1 MSIVNCNNCK
11 QSYEITKSDLAFYRR
26 INTPAPTFCPEC
38 RRQRRFAFRNERNL
52 YIRKCD
58 FSGKQIVTTYSP
70 DKPFKVYAHDVW
82 WSDQWDPLEYG
93 QEFDFNKPFF
103 EQYKELLSKVPRMD
117 MIIVNSENSD
127 YAPYSVNS
135 KNCYMCVSSNYSE
148 DVYYSYQTNF
158 SRDSL
163 DCLLCNN
170 CELCYESV
178 YGVNLYHCM
187 WTVNCR
193 ESSDLFFCRDC
204 QGCQKCIGCANLKN
218 KNLYAFNKQV
228 SEAEYESLVKLL
240 TDRKNIKKMRMSFDE
255 TSLKFP
261 YRANYNINCE
271 DVSGDHLR
279 DCKNSENCF
288 DAGGLEDCKY
298 VYVLPKGGKDI
309 YDGHY
314 SQNSELV
321 YDCVS
326 AVNDY
331 DCKWVIHTW
340 DVKNS
345 MYCDECYYSDNLFGC
360 IGLRRK
366 KFCILNKQYS
376 EQEYKELLPRIID
389 HMKGPSPRGE
399 GASGFATAE
408 RSELKNSE
416 FGEFFPIE
424 ISPFCYNESLAGENS
439 PLTKEQVI
447 AKNLKWKE
455 KDSKEYKPASYQPV
469 DNIGEVKDDILNEI
483 LACKDCGKNYR
494 VILQELRF
502 YRKNKLLVPVKCQ
515 DCRYKERMKFRNPF
529 KLFQRNCAKCGMKIE
544 TTYEPVRPEI
554 VYCEKCYLEALN

>member
-1 MSIVNCNNCK
+1 MSALSCKNCNL
-11 QSYEITKSDLAFYRR
+11 SFEITEGDLAFYKK
-26 INTPAPTFCPEC
+26 INTPAPTFCPAC

-52 YIRKCD
+52 YVRKCD

-70 DKPFKVYAHDVW
+70 DKAFKVYAHDIW
-82 WSDQWDPLEYG
+82 WGDQWDPLEYG

-103 EQYKELLSKVPRMD
+103 EQYKELHDRVPRMD

-135 KNCYMCVSSNYSE
+135 RNCYMCVSSNYSE
-148 DVYYSYQTNF
+148 DVYYSYQTNY
-158 SRDSL
+158 SRDSV
-163 DCLLCNN
+163 DCLLSNH

-178 YGVNLYHCM
+178 YGVNLYHCL

-193 ESSDLFFCRDC
+193 ESSDLYFCRDC

-218 KNLYAFNKQV
+218 KNLYAFNKLV
-228 SEAEYESLVKLL
+228 SQAEYDALLKLL
-240 TDRKNIKKMRMSFDE
+240 TDRKNIEKMKLSFRDA
-255 TSLKFP
+255 SLKFP
-261 YRANYNINCE
+261 YRENYNINCE
-271 DVSGDHLR
+271 NVSGDHLR

-340 DVKNS
+340 DCKNS

-360 IGLRRK
+360 IGLRRAH
-366 KFCILNKQYS
+366 FCILNKQYS
-376 EQEYKELLPRIID
+376 EAEYKELLPKIIEY
-389 HMKGPSPRGE
+389 MK
-399 GASGFATAE
+399 
-408 RSELKNSE
+408 KNGE
-416 FGEFFPIE
+416 FGEFFPAKL
-424 ISPFCYNESLAGENS
+424 SPFCYNESLAHENF
-439 PLTKEQVI
+439 PLMEAQALDKQ
-447 AKNLKWKE
+447 LRWKE
-455 KDSKEYKPASYQPV
+455 KDAKEYKPATYLPA
-469 DNIGEVKDDILNEI
+469 DTIGEVKDEVINET

-502 YRKNKLLVPVKCQ
+502 YRKNKLPIPLHCQ
-515 DCRYKERMKFRNPF
+515 DCRYKERTKFRNPF
-529 KLFQRNCAKCGMKIE
+529 KIWKRNCAKCSNQIL
-544 TTYEPVRPEI
+544 TTYAPERTEI
-554 VYCEKCYLEALN
+554 VYCEKCYLESLY